1 MLSASKKLS
10 ALVAA
15 LLLAGT
21 VAACGTEAATPA
33 PAATSTTAA
42 AVEPTATTAATIQE
56 TATTVIEAA
65 TATTATS
72 AGGQCPAEVV
82 IGWAP
87 PDITGVFKTA
97 TDYFEKAAADAT
109 ANGIKTTVISRS
121 PATHVAFA
129 DQVAIIEDYIQRKVN
144 VIAVSPAEVEVVKP
158 AIAKANAAGIPVIV
172 VNLLEPIEGI
182 EVASYIG
189 FDNADAASI
198 SAYAVLDYF
207 GGPGVLGEGTKATV
221 KPEDYLDLAWWEN
234 LYKDVDK
241 NSIKARGAIIEGVAG
256 GFFSAARLQG
266 FHEVIDQYPG
276 VEIVGS
282 PCAADWNRE
291 KGVRCTEDILQANP
305 SNLDFIWAASNEM
318 GLGAMLASE
327 SAGRLETVG
336 NLKTGDNTVAVF
348 TNDVTPEST
357 DRIREGKLIAETHHG
372 FPEWGWFGTE
382 FGVTLACGGEV
393 PDVYDIRP
401 RTVYQGNAD
410 QFYPNPVLPEID
422 WDAIKNGESPR
433 VK

>member
-1 MLSASKKLS
+1 
-10 ALVAA
+10 
-15 LLLAGT
+15 
-21 VAACGTEAATPA
+21 
-33 PAATSTTAA
+33 
-42 AVEPTATTAATIQE
+42 
-56 TATTVIEAA
+56 
-65 TATTATS
+65 
-72 AGGQCPAEVV
+72 
-82 IGWAP
+82 
-87 PDITGVFKTA
+87 
-97 TDYFEKAAADAT
+97 
-109 ANGIKTTVISRS
+109 
-121 PATHVAFA
+121 
-129 DQVAIIEDYIQRKVN
+129 
-144 VIAVSPAEVEVVKP
+144 VEVVKP

-357 DRIREGKLIAETHHG
+357 DRIREGKLIAETPHG